1 MNFYKTG
8 YRKMDENNIFP
19 AKHQGLVP
27 HLESIILYDEKTT
40 FPLLEHVVYTVWRT
54 ALDIFVVICF
64 VMVFL
69 AFVEF
74 AFISFVGIFISR
86 MKYRDFVRVRTLRQM
101 TRYMYSIYQDAVK
114 KTFRYSRPQPGCH

>member
-1 MNFYKTG
+1 V
-8 YRKMDENNIFP
+8 R
-19 AKHQGLVP
+19 
-27 HLESIILYDEKTT
+27 
-40 FPLLEHVVYTVWRT
+40 RT

-101 TRYMYSIYQDAVK
+101 TRYMYVHSFVQYLYIPLENNSIANLK
-114 KTFRYSRPQPGCH
+114 KSVRQYRAGR

>member
-1 MNFYKTG
+1 M
-8 YRKMDENNIFP
+8 
-19 AKHQGLVP
+19 
-27 HLESIILYDEKTT
+27 
-40 FPLLEHVVYTVWRT
+40 
-54 ALDIFVVICF
+54 DIFVVICF

-101 TRYMYSIYQDAVK
+101 TRYTVK
-114 KTFRYSRPQPGCH
+114 KRLTISPSLAEISLTKLSLAGNN

>member
-1 MNFYKTG
+1 
-8 YRKMDENNIFP
+8 
-19 AKHQGLVP
+19 
-27 HLESIILYDEKTT
+27 
-40 FPLLEHVVYTVWRT
+40 LLENVVYTGWRT

-101 TRYMYSIYQDAVK
+101 TRYTVK
-114 KTFRYSRPQPGCH
+114 KG

>member
-1 MNFYKTG
+1 
-8 YRKMDENNIFP
+8 
-19 AKHQGLVP
+19 
-27 HLESIILYDEKTT
+27 
-40 FPLLEHVVYTVWRT
+40 
-54 ALDIFVVICF
+54 LDIFVVICF

-101 TRYMYSIYQDAVK
+101 TRYMYTFFVQYLYIPLENNSIAN
-114 KTFRYSRPQPGCH
+114 

>member
-1 MNFYKTG
+1 
-8 YRKMDENNIFP
+8 
-19 AKHQGLVP
+19 
-27 HLESIILYDEKTT
+27 
-40 FPLLEHVVYTVWRT
+40 
-54 ALDIFVVICF
+54 LDIFVVICF

-101 TRYMYSIYQDAVK
+101 TRYTVK
-114 KTFRYSRPQPGCH
+114 KRLTISPSLAEISLTKLSLAGNN

>member
-1 MNFYKTG
+1 
-8 YRKMDENNIFP
+8 
-19 AKHQGLVP
+19 
-27 HLESIILYDEKTT
+27 
-40 FPLLEHVVYTVWRT
+40 
-54 ALDIFVVICF
+54 LDIFVVICF

-101 TRYMYSIYQDAVK
+101 TRCLGLK
-114 KTFRYSRPQPGCH
+114 GP